1 MGSRFPIKEDQWGI
15 AMRPAADKPFMKL
28 EDLQKVDIAQLGPHY
43 LVPEEIMKQLIADNA
58 SNEANATVQPN
69 NFDWV
74 FEILEIPQR
83 GSLSVSF
90 LLKHHRVAHDMKV
103 RQLARLVERDH
114 KHILKLEAGTIREP
128 ETSVL
133 QDLAEQLGPK
143 FKRGLQLLGYE
154 IT

>member
-1 MGSRFPIKEDQWGI
+1 
-15 AMRPAADKPFMKL
+15 
-28 EDLQKVDIAQLGPHY
+28 
-43 LVPEEIMKQLIADNA
+43 
-58 SNEANATVQPN
+58 
-69 NFDWV
+69 
-74 FEILEIPQR
+74 
-83 GSLSVSF
+83 
-90 LLKHHRVAHDMKV
+90 MKV